1 MALESIDQRN
11 VNLAAITFTTQYYRF
26 EAPLIREFE
35 NPTNEHPRWVTLAK
49 WAAHFAV
56 ARTLRGIGGSK
67 NNQAAQDESGENRR
81 KAYTRIVSILEKQM
95 RSGMQVDKV
104 KRVSIV
110 EGELKAQLA
119 IKTNLK
125 SAASKFL
132 WLVDHDVVIYD
143 SNVRSSLDA
152 VDQDYEAFCE
162 CWQSQFAIMRE
173 ALLLS
178 IAELRKI
185 SHMFPSDWDIGRDTH
200 EEWFLQRTFD
210 QYHWAQRH

>member
-1 MALESIDQRN
+1 MTHELIDQRK
-11 VNLAAITFTTQYYRF
+11 VNLAAVTFAIQYYNF
-26 EAPLIREFE
+26 EAPLIQKFE
-35 NPTNEHPRWVTLAK
+35 NPTNEHPRWMTLAK

-67 NNQAAQDESGENRR
+67 NDHDTHEESSERR
-81 KAYTRIVSILEKQM
+81 RQTYAKIALILDKQ
-95 RSGMQVDKV
+95 SDKQVDRA
-104 KRVSIV
+104 KRVSAV
-110 EGELKAQLA
+110 EAGLKAQLA
-119 IKTNLK
+119 INTRLK

-132 WLVDHDVVIYD
+132 WLVDHGVVIYD

-162 CWQSQFAIMRE
+162 RWQSQFAIMRE

-210 QYHWAQRH
+210 QYHWA